1 MYFIVSMFILKLMKR
16 LFTLSLLLC
25 TSFGAQ
31 AQDIPKELLKTW
43 MPVLSTNYEGDTT
56 SQEDLYFI
64 TFENKKGVIGFEDR
78 AFSYEMLNDSINIE
92 FDTDEVVKVAL
103 LELESQRLV
112 LSFDP
117 SLIITYIPLPAFD
130 LRKNINEVI
139 ESFIGEVWSFD
150 IQTRYG
156 TYNLDIDF
164 SNVLEDSALVRPE
177 YLHIAKTAHALSIK
191 DDPILWYITKKEEAV
206 ILKMKFIYSS
216 VNELGNFLITDF
228 KNDHIQFSYW
238 EKGKEFYVQ
247 AKKWKKKSARK
258 QSKEIESLTR
268 QAWRVQE
275 EIIPPPIDTTGLIN
289 LGYAV
294 DDFLEYGEVYTND
307 STLLISQEDIDNH
320 SLILKF
326 NKTGAYTIYRE
337 SRVLDKGTWNMQFN
351 NTILNLKSSGE
362 KRTSDGIFGGFIEIK
377 ELKRN
382 KLIIYRSFET
392 RLNHRYET
400 DKSLW
405 EVYKPVR

>member
-1 MYFIVSMFILKLMKR
+1 MKR

-25 TSFGAQ
+25 TSIGVI

-103 LELESQRLV
+103 LELERERLV

-164 SNVLEDSALVRPE
+164 SNILEDSALVRPE

-206 ILKMKFIYSS
+206 ILKMEFIYSS

-238 EKGKEFYVQ
+238 EKGKEFHVQ
-247 AKKWKKKSARK
+247 AKKWKKKSAHK
-258 QSKEIESLTR
+258 QSKDIENLTR
-268 QAWRVQE
+268 QAWRIE
-275 EIIPPPIDTTGLIN
+275 KEIIPKSKDSGFEAMLNQYFIEFEELHNEI
-289 LGYAV
+289 
-294 DDFLEYGEVYTND
+294 D
-307 STLLISQEDIDNH
+307 STLFISQEDIDNH
-320 SLILKF
+320 SLTLKF
-326 NKTGAYTIYRE
+326 EETGAYKIYRE
-337 SRVLDKGTWNMQFN
+337 SRVLDEGKWSIQFN
-351 NTILNLKSSGE
+351 NTIIQLNSDKEERL
-362 KRTSDGIFGGFIEIK
+362 SDGVFGGFIEIK

-392 RLNHRYET
+392 RLNHQEERNE
-400 DKSLW
+400 SLW
-405 EVYKPVR
+405 EIYKPVR